1 MSLRL
6 SQMPVGLRD
15 IGTALQNPT
24 ERGARALTQTPKRPV
39 AAAIALV
46 VKDDRILLVRRAN
59 QPDAGR
65 WGFPGG
71 KIDFGEPI
79 LAAAERELLEE
90 TGVNGQALRV
100 ITAVEALDKGEAGGL
115 RQHFILIG
123 VLCRWL
129 SGVPVANDDALDAAW
144 FSQADLNAGDL
155 ALSLDVV
162 KVASLA
168 FNETRIEQ
176 ESV

>member
-1 MSLRL
+1 M
-6 SQMPVGLRD
+6 
-15 IGTALQNPT
+15 
-24 ERGARALTQTPKRPV
+24 TQTPKRPV

-46 VKDDRILLVRRAN
+46 VKEDRILLVRRAN
-59 QPDAGR
+59 RPDAGR

-100 ITAVEALDKGEAGGL
+100 ITAVEALDEDEAGGGL

-129 SGVPVANDDALDAAW
+129 SGAPVAGDDALNTDW
-144 FSQADLNAGDL
+144 FSLAALKTGDL
-155 ALSLDVV
+155 AMSLDVV

-168 FNETRIEQ
+168 FDEMRVEQ

>member
-1 MSLRL
+1 M
-6 SQMPVGLRD
+6 
-15 IGTALQNPT
+15 QNQ
-24 ERGARALTQTPKRPV
+24 ERPV

-46 VKDDRILLVRRAN
+46 VKNEQILLVRRAN

-90 TGVNGQALRV
+90 TGINGQALRV
-100 ITAVEALDKGEAGGL
+100 ITAVEALDEDETGGL
-115 RQHFILIG
+115 RQHFILIA

-129 SGVPVANDDALDAAW
+129 SGAPTAADDALEADW
-144 FSQADLNAGDL
+144 FSLAALKTGDL
-155 ALSLDVV
+155 AMSLDVV
-162 KVASLA
+162 EVASLA
-168 FNETRIEQ
+168 FNAMQVEQ
-176 ESV
+176 ESG

>member
-1 MSLRL
+1 MATSAPRIQNAVVIPPTKL
-6 SQMPVGLRD
+6 
-15 IGTALQNPT
+15 GTNTLMQNR
-24 ERGARALTQTPKRPV
+24 ERPV

-46 VKDDRILLVRRAN
+46 VKNEQILLVRRAN

-90 TGVNGQALRV
+90 TGINGQALRV
-100 ITAVEALDKGEAGGL
+100 LTAVEALDEDETGGL
-115 RQHFILIG
+115 RQHFILIA

-129 SGVPVANDDALDAAW
+129 SGAPVAADDALEAGW
-144 FSQADLNAGDL
+144 FSLAALKTGDV
-155 ALSLDVV
+155 AMSLDVV
-162 KVASLA
+162 EVASLA
-168 FNETRIEQ
+168 FNEMQVEQ
-176 ESV
+176 ESG

>member
-1 MSLRL
+1 M
-6 SQMPVGLRD
+6 
-15 IGTALQNPT
+15 
-24 ERGARALTQTPKRPV
+24 QTRERPV

-46 VKDDRILLVRRAN
+46 IKNERILLVRRAN

-90 TGVNGQALRV
+90 TGVDGQALRV
-100 ITAVEALDKGEAGGL
+100 ITAVEALNKDEAGSL

-129 SGVPVANDDALDAAW
+129 SGAPVAADDALEADW
-144 FSQADLNAGDL
+144 FSLAALETGDL
-155 ALSLDVV
+155 AMSLDVA

-168 FNETRIEQ
+168 FKEMRVAQ
-176 ESV
+176 GSV

>member
-6 SQMPVGLRD
+6 SRMTDGLRD
-15 IGTALQNPT
+15 IGTTLHKPT

-100 ITAVEALDKGEAGGL
+100 ITAVEALDKDEAGGL

-129 SGVPVANDDALDAAW
+129 SGAPVAGDDALEADW
-144 FSQADLNAGDL
+144 FSLAALKTGDL
-155 ALSLDVV
+155 AMSLDVV

-168 FNETRIEQ
+168 FNEMRVEQ

>member
-1 MSLRL
+1 M
-6 SQMPVGLRD
+6 
-15 IGTALQNPT
+15 QNQ
-24 ERGARALTQTPKRPV
+24 ERPV

-46 VKDDRILLVRRAN
+46 IENERILLVRRAN

-90 TGVNGQALRV
+90 TGINGQALRV
-100 ITAVEALDKGEAGGL
+100 ITAVEALDQDETGGL
-115 RQHFILIG
+115 RQHFILIA

-129 SGVPVANDDALDAAW
+129 SGAPVAADDALEADW
-144 FSQADLNAGDL
+144 FSLAALKPGDL
-155 ALSLDVV
+155 AMSLDVV
-162 KVASLA
+162 EVASLA
-168 FNETRIEQ
+168 FSEMRVEQ
-176 ESV
+176 ESE

>member
-15 IGTALQNPT
+15 IGTTLQKPT

-100 ITAVEALDKGEAGGL
+100 ITAVEALDKDEAGGP

-129 SGVPVANDDALDAAW
+129 SGAPVAGDDALDAAW
-144 FSQADLNAGDL
+144 FSQAALNDGDL
-155 ALSLDVV
+155 ALSLDVAE
-162 KVASLA
+162 VAALA
-168 FNETRIEQ
+168 FAEAGETP
-176 ESV
+176 